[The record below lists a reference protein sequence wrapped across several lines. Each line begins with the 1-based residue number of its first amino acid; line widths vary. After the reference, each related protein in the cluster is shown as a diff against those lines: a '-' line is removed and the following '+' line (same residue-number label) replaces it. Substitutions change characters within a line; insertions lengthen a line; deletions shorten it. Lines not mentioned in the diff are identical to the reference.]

1 MIITM
6 RKLELLVLI
15 VFLFII
21 HVCIGQNKPSNS
33 NKYLLLDNRVTE
45 KVENAKLTVGV
56 AFKHPSNP
64 LFVEDKPW
72 EQRFDN
78 YYGNV
83 IFDEEDDLYK
93 CWYSPFIIDNS
104 AKGMSLKEREKDYDV
119 PDKREMAICY
129 ATSKDGIHWEKP
141 NLGLVDFEG
150 NKNNNIV
157 WRGKGQDGDH
167 WAGPHGAGIFKDK
180 YEKDPNRRYKAIF
193 KGKKLSISFSKD
205 GLHWDEYQPCEGD
218 VTVAGDTH
226 NNALWAPT
234 LNKYVGITRTWGEMG
249 REVARVESDDFIHW
263 TKEEVVLQ
271 GLNKNLQPYAMPVF
285 YYGGVYLGLV
295 AIHNQKTDRVHTELT
310 WSPDTKKWYRISP
323 GIPLIPCSDKKLDYD
338 YGCVFS
344 CAYPIFKGAEIQLYY
359 GGSDWLHS
367 GWRNGSL
374 CLATLRADGFAG
386 YVAKSS
392 AAEIIT
398 TEISYK
404 GGEIYLNADVNE
416 GGHLNV
422 KVLNKEGK
430 TIAKSETFSANLIN
444 SVVQFDREIPKGD
457 IKLQFDFT
465 NATIF
470 SFNIDK

>member
-1 MIITM
+1 M
-6 RKLELLVLI
+6 RKLQLLILVVYLS
-15 VFLFII
+15 II
-21 HVCIGQNKPSNS
+21 HACIGQNKQPGR

-45 KVENAKLTVGV
+45 QVENAKLTVGV
-56 AFKHPSNP
+56 AHKHPSNP

-83 IFDEEDDLYK
+83 IYDEEDELYK

-104 AKGMSLKEREKDYDV
+104 AKGMSMKERGKDYVV
-119 PDKREMAICY
+119 PDKREMAVCY
-129 ATSKDGIHWEKP
+129 ASSKDGIHWEKP

-157 WRGKGQDGDH
+157 LRGQDGNH
-167 WAGPHGAGIFKDK
+167 RGGPHGAGIFKDR
-180 YEKDPNRRYKAIF
+180 YEKDLNRRYKAFF
-193 KGKKLSISFSKD
+193 KGEKLSIGFSRD
-205 GLHWDEYQPCEGD
+205 GLLWDEYQPCEGD

-249 REVARVESDDFIHW
+249 REVARIESEDFIHW

-271 GLNKNLQPYAMPVF
+271 GVEKNLQPYAMPVF
-285 YYGGVYLGLV
+285 YFGGVYLGLG
-295 AIHNQKTDRVHTELT
+295 AIYNQKADRVHTELT
-310 WSPDTKKWYRISP
+310 WSPDTKKWYRISS
-323 GIPLIPCSDKKLDYD
+323 GTPLIPCSDKKLDYD
-338 YGCVFS
+338 YGCVFA
-344 CAYPIFKGAEIQLYY
+344 CAYPIFKGNEIQLYY

-392 AAEIIT
+392 AAKIIT
-398 TEISYK
+398 TEISYS
-404 GGEIYLNADVNE
+404 GEDIYLNADVNE
-416 GGHLNV
+416 GGHL
-422 KVLNKEGK
+422 KVRVLDEEGK
-430 TIAKSETFSANLIN
+430 SVAKSETFSANLIN
-444 SVVQFDREIPKGD
+444 GEVQFDRDIPKGK

-465 NATIF
+465 DATVY
-470 SFNIDK
+470 SFDLKSNHN